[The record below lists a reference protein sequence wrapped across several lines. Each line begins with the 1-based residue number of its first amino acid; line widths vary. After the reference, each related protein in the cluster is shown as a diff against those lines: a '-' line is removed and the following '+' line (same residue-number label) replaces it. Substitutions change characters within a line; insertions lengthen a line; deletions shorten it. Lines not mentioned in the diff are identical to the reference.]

1 MAHNPSAAPARTG
14 RHEPLVRIVKKSS
27 MPAYKSVPLRI
38 GAFALALIAG
48 GMFILCIGENPFSVY
63 GTIVNGAFRSK
74 MALQA
79 TVVIAVP
86 LLISSLG
93 LTFAF
98 KMNFWNIGAEGQ
110 IIMGAICAT
119 PIALFLDGMPRP
131 LVLLCM
137 FLAGVLGG
145 GLWALIPAI
154 FKVRFGTNETLFT
167 LMLNYIALYMI
178 MYFREGPWRDPN
190 SPAFPQ
196 IKFFSQNARLYE
208 VLGVHIGWI
217 IALVLVV
224 LVYVYLNQ
232 TKSGYE
238 ISVVGESQATA
249 RYAGMSVG
257 KIIIRTM
264 FISGALCGMAG
275 VIQIA
280 GADFTLSDSVA
291 GGVGF
296 TAIIVA
302 WISRLNPFVI
312 ALVSSLFA
320 ILEKGCSVMQ
330 STFQISNTASDVLQ
344 GVILFFILGCEFFTR
359 YSLVFRKRGGRE

>member
-1 MAHNPSAAPARTG
+1 MAGKTSVAQPVEKSHQ
-14 RHEPLVRIVKKSS
+14 PLVRVVKKSN
-27 MPAYKSVPLRI
+27 MPTYQSTLLRI
-38 GAFALALIAG
+38 GAFITALIAG
-48 GMFILCIGENPFSVY
+48 GLFILCLGENPFSVY
-63 GTIVNGAFRSK
+63 GTILNGAFRSSI
-74 MALQA
+74 AIQG
-79 TVVIAVP
+79 TVKIAVP
-86 LLISSLG
+86 LLICSLG

-110 IIMGAICAT
+110 LIMGAIFAT
-119 PIALFLDGMPRP
+119 PIALYLDSLPRP
-131 LVLLCM
+131 LVLLLM
-137 FLAGVLGG
+137 VIAGIIGG

-167 LMLNYIALYMI
+167 LMLNYIAQYMI

-196 IKFFSQNARLYE
+196 IKRFAQSARLYE

-217 IALVLVV
+217 IAIVLVV
-224 LVYVYLNQ
+224 LVYLYLNK
-232 TKSGYE
+232 TKQGYE

-264 FISGALCGMAG
+264 FISGAICGLAG

-280 GADFTLSDSVA
+280 GADYTLSDTVA

-296 TAIIVA
+296 TAIIIA
-302 WISRLNPFVI
+302 WVSRLNPFVI

-320 ILEKGCSVMQ
+320 VLEKGCSVMQ
-330 STFQISNTASDVLQ
+330 STFGISTTASDVLQ
-344 GVILFFILGCEFFTR
+344 GVILFFILGFEFFTR
-359 YSLVFRKRGGRE
+359 YSLVFRKRGGK